1 MSIWA
6 LAAPTL
12 AIAALA
18 LSSTPA
24 NAAPQLPDIVA
35 DAPVGGYQHDV
46 YSDPQ
51 GERLLLRLD
60 GFVHNVGTGALDL
73 RGSAPS
79 NLVMTDVVQ
88 RVYDSDS
95 GFQDVVSDGT
105 APRMLYETSDGH
117 DHWHL
122 RNAMRYSLWS
132 ADKTVEVAPSQKVGF
147 CLLDSQRIAASAASR
162 VYSSTANTFCG
173 RSDPSASS
181 VFMGVSPGWRD
192 VYGAG
197 LTFQWINISDVA
209 PGEYWLRT
217 DADPDNVFVESDE
230 HNVGTYSPTQS
241 VVNGYLAQPVAA
253 GAVPALAP
261 SVIDLSARRFDDEA
275 DGSPGPLQ
283 FAIVASPAHGTLDR
297 PAGTW
302 FSATQVRYTPNLG
315 WSGPDSFT
323 VAARDATSAYPRN
336 PPAAAV
342 TLTVGSPPVQTSRAL
357 GTNGVLGISGAPESV
372 TTSST
377 TRLTASGPGVAQ
389 GVTWSVEREVG
400 GNQRIGTI
408 SRDGV
413 YRAPAE
419 PPPGSRVLVAA
430 TSATGATGSAAMR
443 IVKATPRR
451 AAPTVTPPRVPHRGI
466 SSIRLARHKRSLIA
480 VVSSARYGR
489 VRFVAQRGGRRIGGC
504 SMIVPKRGA
513 VTCSMPLSR
522 SISPAP
528 FLCTI
533 PKTTG
538 LKLPGVRVTATLS
551 ARGKVVQLRSARPR

>member
-1 MSIWA
+1 MSTWA
-6 LAAPTL
+6 CAVPTL
-12 AIAALA
+12 VAAALA

-24 NAAPQLPDIVA
+24 NAAPLLPDIVA
-35 DAPVGGYQHDV
+35 DAPVGGYRHDV

-60 GFVHNVGTGALDL
+60 GFVHNVGAGALDL
-73 RGSAPS
+73 RGSGPS
-79 NLVMTDVVQ
+79 NLVMTNVVQ
-88 RVYDSDS
+88 RVYDSDGS
-95 GFQDVVSDGT
+95 YQDVVSTGT
-105 APRMLYETSDGH
+105 AARMLYETSDGH

-132 ADKTVEVAPSQKVGF
+132 DDKAVEVAPSQKVGF
-147 CLLDSQRIAASAASR
+147 CLLDSQRIAASAAAR
-162 VYSSTANTFCG
+162 VYSSTANSFCG
-173 RSDPSASS
+173 RSDPSAPS

-197 LTFQWINISDVA
+197 LTFQWIDISDVA

-230 HNVGTYSPTQS
+230 HNVGTYSATPS
-241 VVNGYLAQPVAA
+241 VVNGYLAQPVAV
-253 GAVPALAP
+253 GEIPALAP
-261 SVIDLSARRFDDEA
+261 SAINLSARKFDDEA

-283 FAIVASPAHGTLDR
+283 FQVVTSPAHGTLDQ

-302 FSATQVRYTPNLG
+302 FSATQVRYSPNLG

-342 TLTVGSPPVQTSRAL
+342 TLTVGSPPVQTSRVL
-357 GTNGVLGISGAPESV
+357 GASGVLGISGAPESV

-389 GVTWSVEREVG
+389 GVTWSVENEVG
-400 GNQRIGTI
+400 GNQRNGTI

-419 PPPGSRVLVAA
+419 PPPGARVLITA
-430 TSATGATGSAAMR
+430 TSATGATGAAAIR
-443 IVKATPRR
+443 IVKAAARR
-451 AAPTVTPPRVPHRGI
+451 GAPTVAAPPVPHKGI
-466 SSIRLARHKRSLIA
+466 SAIRLARHKRSLIA

-489 VRFVAQRGGRRIGGC
+489 VRFVAQRGGTRIGGC
-504 SMIVPKRGA
+504 SMIVSKRGA
-513 VTCSMPLSR
+513 VTCSMPLPR
-522 SISPAP
+522 SIAPAP

-538 LKLPGVRVTATLS
+538 LKLPGVTVTATLS
-551 ARGKVVQLRSARPR
+551 ARGKVVQQRRARPR